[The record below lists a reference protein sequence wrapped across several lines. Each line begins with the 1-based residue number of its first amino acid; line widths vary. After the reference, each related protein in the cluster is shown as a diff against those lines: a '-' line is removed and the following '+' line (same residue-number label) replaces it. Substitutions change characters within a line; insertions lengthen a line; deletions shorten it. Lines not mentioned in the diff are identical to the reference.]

1 MERRKQSLVNMGH
14 AVRLEDGRIRVLQG
28 FHLPTWSARRSTR
41 VGKAMAAERG
51 LTFTAGQD
59 RRICQRHTCWL
70 HPTRQR
76 PLRHDR

>member
-14 AVRLEDGRIRVLQG
+14 AVRLEDGRIRVSKDLIAN
-28 FHLPTWSARRSTR
+28 LERAEVNR

-51 LTFTAGQD
+51 LKFTARQD
-59 RRICQRHTCWL
+59 RRICQRHACWL
-70 HPTRQR
+70 HPARQR